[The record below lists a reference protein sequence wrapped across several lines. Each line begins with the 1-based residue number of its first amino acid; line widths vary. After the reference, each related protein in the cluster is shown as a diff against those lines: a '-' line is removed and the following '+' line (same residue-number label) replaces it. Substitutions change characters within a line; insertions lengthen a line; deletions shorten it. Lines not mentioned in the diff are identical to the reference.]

1 MCSAC
6 KLSKQQ
12 PSLWNSRQQQGAQSC
27 PRKASEAP
35 RSGRSQFW
43 PGPAATRVMCL
54 WKAAKEKAGPM
65 PLISP

>member
-1 MCSAC
+1 MSFAC
-6 KLSKQQ
+6 KLSKHQ
-12 PSLWNSRQQQGAQSC
+12 PSLWNPRQQQGAQSY

-43 PGPAATRVMCL
+43 PGPVATQVMCL
-54 WKAAKEKAGPM
+54 QKAAKEKAGPM